1 MNRRFCLNP
10 LLLPK
15 RASLAILR
23 RSLLLMERTTDV
35 SNVGCSTAA
44 SRPVH
49 SCRYGSGSCLH
60 QSSPHPSSLDFVC
73 DEAGVFFMALVPML
87 LFDLDDAPDAPAPK
101 LSQKSLR
108 SGSPPL
114 AAAAALALSSWPSTN
129 LLNDSAAPLA
139 PVCRPLPA
147 VSAALRACAAKSEVA
162 SCPPH

>member
-1 MNRRFCLNP
+1 MALPEPAIAFQKGSLGNLRRP
-10 LLLPK
+10 LLLV
-15 RASLAILR
+15 
-23 RSLLLMERTTDV
+23 MRTTDV
-35 SNVGCSTAA
+35 SKVGFSTAA

-49 SCRYGSGSCLH
+49 SCRYRSGSCVH

-87 LFDLDDAPDAPAPK
+87 LFVLDDAPPDAPAPK
-101 LSQKSLR
+101 VSQKSLR

-147 VSAALRACAAKSEVA
+147 VNAALRACAAKSEVA